1 MPGADIVSAIP
12 VDEPKTSRTC
22 NRAHE
27 VAEKNRR
34 ILIIVENL
42 TVPIDRRVWQEATAL
57 RDAGYVVSII
67 CPVGGDH
74 TARYELLEGIH
85 VFRHP
90 IPYDASTPA
99 GYIVEYLSAL
109 FWEFVLAWRILFKP
123 GFDVIQACN
132 PPDTI
137 VFIGLFFKLF
147 FRKKFV
153 FDQHDLTPELYPIKF
168 GREGLVHRVLLLL
181 ERLTFAVADVS
192 IATNGTFKKIAVE
205 RGGMRP
211 ERVFIVQSTPDISR
225 FKRRPADRKLRN
237 GRKQV
242 VGYVGIMAEQDGV
255 DLLLKAMEYLVT
267 QSPARDIQCLIVGSG
282 PQLENLQRLA
292 RDLDLDDHVTFTGY
306 LSGENLLR
314 ALSTF
319 DVGVIPDPKN
329 NYNDKVSM
337 NKVFE
342 YMALGIPF
350 VQFDLTENMK
360 ISGDVSLYAT
370 NNDPVELARKI
381 EDLLDNPSLRKEKAD
396 AGMIR
401 LADVANWAKQEEQ
414 LLAAYNSVFKK

>member
-1 MPGADIVSAIP
+1 MAA
-12 VDEPKTSRTC
+12 
-22 NRAHE
+22 
-27 VAEKNRR
+27 KNRR

-42 TVPIDRRVWQEATAL
+42 TIPIDRRVWQEASAL
-57 RDAGYVVSII
+57 RDAGYVVSVI
-67 CPVGGDH
+67 CPVGGRH
-74 TARYELLEGIH
+74 TARYELLEGVH

-90 IPYDASTPA
+90 IPYDASTAA

-109 FWEFVLAWRILFKP
+109 FWEFVLAWRVLFKP
-123 GFDVIQACN
+123 GFDVIHACN

-137 VFIGLFFKLF
+137 FSIGLFFKLF

-168 GREGLVHRVLLLL
+168 GREGLVHRVLMLL
-181 ERLTFAVADVS
+181 ERLTFAVADAS
-192 IATNGTFKKIAVE
+192 IATNETFKKIAVE

-225 FKRRPADRKLRN
+225 FKRFPADSKLRN
-237 GRKQV
+237 GREQV

-255 DLLLKAMEYLVT
+255 DLLLKAIEHLVT
-267 QSPARDIQCLIVGSG
+267 QSPPRNIQCLIVGSG
-282 PQLENLQRLA
+282 PQLENLQDMA
-292 RDLDLDDHVTFTGY
+292 RELDLEGHITFTGY
-306 LSGENLLR
+306 LSGEDLLR
-314 ALSTF
+314 AFSTF

-360 ISGDVSLYAT
+360 ISGDVPLYAT

-381 EDLLDNPSLRKEKAD
+381 EDLLDNPSLRQEKAD
-396 AGMIR
+396 AGKIR

-414 LLAAYNSVFKK
+414 LLAAYSSVFEK